1 VDGTLFGGAPQG
13 YGENGAMRLIVSY
26 PAEPVPQNRM
36 AAFVASDAPPA
47 RVHKKRGGP

>member
-1 VDGTLFGGAPQG
+1 
-13 YGENGAMRLIVSY
+13 MRSILSY
-26 PAEPVPQNRM
+26 PVEPVPRNPM